1 MSLPHL
7 IDFGPCPLH
16 IVHNS
21 FSTGLAVFPED
32 LKLAQFEASVDQHVM
47 LKHGKTRWLTLKPCI
62 DRVIEQWTVL
72 EKYFAD
78 EEKNNEESRKS
89 EKFKKIRSIQRDPT
103 SLAKLH
109 FVSSVAVVFVKFE
122 SSFLEKGT
130 INPHSVRI
138 NGQPHARNPKQ
149 IDEGYR
155 RYEGVGRRYIK

>member
-1 MSLPHL
+1 MPLPHL
-7 IDFGPCPLH
+7 IDFGPGPLH

-21 FSTGLAVFPED
+21 FSTGLAVFPDVEDLILNLYFWFKKSPARRED

-109 FVSSVAVVFVKFE
+109 FVSSVALC
-122 SSFLEKGT
+122 S
-130 INPHSVRI
+130 
-138 NGQPHARNPKQ
+138 
-149 IDEGYR
+149 
-155 RYEGVGRRYIK
+155 